1 MHEIFASFFP
11 VIGHYEEKPEVISIL
26 HIARIVHRPKPTPKP
41 RPQVHRIAPKAV
53 KPTIVNPAAMSQNQ
67 HVARH
72 AQKRAIARTRYHSKP
87 ALVHVATGGQ
97 GASTSSGRATTGGVG
112 TGGTGSGTGG
122 SGNGTGG
129 ALPASEPCGFVE
141 FVDINGISNYDRATG
156 GFFVNVRM
164 TVHFPDHT
172 AESVDLDYPWYYPSE
187 AKNPW
192 SDQNLKNPDFPVT
205 LQAPPAGKIGSEPD
219 LVKYVVR
226 HSSRDGFTKLRDCPT

>member
-1 MHEIFASFFP
+1 MLASFFP
-11 VIGHYEEKPEVISIL
+11 VIAHYEEKPEVITIL

-53 KPTIVNPAAMSQNQ
+53 KPTVVNPAAMSENQ
-67 HVARH
+67 HIARH
-72 AQKRAIARTRYHSKP
+72 AQKRAIARTIYHSKP
-87 ALVHVATGGQ
+87 ARTHVATGGQ

-192 SDQNLKNPDFPVT
+192 SDQNLKNLDFVVT
-205 LQAPPAGKIGSEPD
+205 LQSPPAGKLAYEPD

-226 HSSRDGFTKLRDCPT
+226 HSSRDGFTKLRDCPA